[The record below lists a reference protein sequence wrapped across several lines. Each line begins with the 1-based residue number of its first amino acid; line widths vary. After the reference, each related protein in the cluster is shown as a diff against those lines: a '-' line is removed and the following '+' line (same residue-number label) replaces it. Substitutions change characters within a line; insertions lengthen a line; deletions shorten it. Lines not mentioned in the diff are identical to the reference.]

1 MAKQKKCA
9 YSECDEMF
17 TPRNMQHKCHDYI
30 CAIEYQAEVTAKRKA
45 KEARRNLKEFNQQD
59 KSWLMKEAQK
69 WFNKY
74 IRERDKDLP
83 CISCGNTDRQ
93 MHCGHFKSVGGNGN
107 LRFNEDNCHKQC
119 SICNNH
125 LSGNIGEYTK
135 NLILKIGQERVDALD
150 IKTTKVYTVE
160 ELQEIIEKYKSKVKE
175 L

>member
-9 YSECDEMF
+9 YSKCEEFF
-17 TPRNMQHKCHDYI
+17 TPRNMQHKCHDYL
-30 CAIEYQAEVTAKRKA
+30 CAIQYQAEVTAKRKA

-59 KSWLMKEAQK
+59 KSWLTKEAQRV
-69 WFNKY
+69 FNKY

-93 MHCGHFKSVGGNGN
+93 MHAGHYHTVGGNGN

-125 LSGNIGEYTK
+125 KSGNLVAYK
-135 NLILKIGQERVDALD
+135 DHLISKIGIDRFKALD
-150 IKTTKVYTVE
+150 TKTTKSYTID
-160 ELQEIIEKYKSKVKE
+160 ELHDIIIKYKTKIKD